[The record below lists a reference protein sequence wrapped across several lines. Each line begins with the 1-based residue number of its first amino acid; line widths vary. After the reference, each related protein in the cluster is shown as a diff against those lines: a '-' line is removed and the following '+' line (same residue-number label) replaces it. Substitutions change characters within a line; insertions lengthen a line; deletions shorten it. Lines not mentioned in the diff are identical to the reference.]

1 MTDEYD
7 APLGEK
13 YVEHSLGFGGFA
25 IVLRSGIVTHTRLSW
40 VGNDH
45 VYNEGYGCWGHWSEY
60 KESFENSMNHWRL
73 ISAIKVFMI

>member
-40 VGNDH
+40 VANDH
-45 VYNEGYGCWGHWSEY
+45 VYNEGYGCWGH
-60 KESFENSMNHWRL
+60 
-73 ISAIKVFMI
+73 